1 MEMKKMT
8 IVGDEDAAQ
17 AVMDIIQERI
27 DNMTEEDWKQAID
40 NLRKKNQADEK
51 VSDKFNRKKTPWQNY
66 SLKTKRRWK

>member
-1 MEMKKMT
+1 MEMKIMT

-17 AVMDIIQERI
+17 AVMDIIQERN

-51 VSDKFNRKKTPWQNY
+51 VSDKFNRKKKP
-66 SLKTKRRWK
+66 

>member
-51 VSDKFNRKKTPWQNY
+51 VSDKFNRKKEAIFN
-66 SLKTKRRWK
+66 